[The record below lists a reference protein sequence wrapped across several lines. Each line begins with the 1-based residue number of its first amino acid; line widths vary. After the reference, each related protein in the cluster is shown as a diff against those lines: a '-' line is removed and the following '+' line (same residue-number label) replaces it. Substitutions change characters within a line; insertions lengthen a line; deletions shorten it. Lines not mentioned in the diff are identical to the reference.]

1 MIVAK
6 ENFEKRQLQT
16 RAVCQTVPKAV
27 LGKVFAVLLV
37 GVLVAACTVKIFPEH
52 EPAIIDGLN
61 SLNAQG
67 LTFFVSLACIPK
79 EGAKAS
85 FEVMAKDCVG
95 ADSFSQR
102 KNTYDELIGVA
113 ESVIQ
118 LVNTRPQPQPFMA
131 RFFGIS
137 REDEA
142 RKAVSSSET
151 GSSDTAEIASRVTKE
166 DVQTALIK
174 AFDAPTDNALETLI
188 TNLRR
193 MRDRDKSK
201 GLKIGAAIGHK
212 KLFALSMRNALT
224 FEMALNR

>member
-1 MIVAK
+1 M
-6 ENFEKRQLQT
+6 
-16 RAVCQTVPKAV
+16 
-27 LGKVFAVLLV
+27 
-37 GVLVAACTVKIFPEH
+37 
-52 EPAIIDGLN
+52 
-61 SLNAQG
+61 
-67 LTFFVSLACIPK
+67 
-79 EGAKAS
+79 
-85 FEVMAKDCVG
+85 
-95 ADSFSQR
+95 
-102 KNTYDELIGVA
+102 
-113 ESVIQ
+113 
-118 LVNTRPQPQPFMA
+118 
-131 RFFGIS
+131 
-137 REDEA
+137 
-142 RKAVSSSET
+142 SSSET